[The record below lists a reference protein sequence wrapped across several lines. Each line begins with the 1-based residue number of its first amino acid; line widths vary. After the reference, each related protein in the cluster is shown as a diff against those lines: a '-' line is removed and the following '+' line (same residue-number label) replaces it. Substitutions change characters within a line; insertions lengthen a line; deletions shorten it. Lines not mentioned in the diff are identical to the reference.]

1 VGSIWSADPALPK
14 IRRAV
19 ASPLAAMELTAG
31 SRTARTPLPAA
42 MAIALAAGALS
53 VLSVTTEARAQTR
66 GNAQAEQSQALRSS
80 GAASSR
86 TLPPTGRYVA
96 ESGEGFILDR
106 SGQRPLLRFDRR
118 DETWVLRPTAAPR
131 GDVIYRN
138 DAGDQL
144 LRVTPG
150 GGMTVYTSRAP
161 GGSPA
166 SLSGPAPSLTPP
178 TLGPAQMFQLMTR
191 RSAMLSQALGRLI
204 EINVDTDGAAESLTV
219 EALILS
225 TDAALR
231 IARSP
236 SARSS
241 LDRLRSITIV
251 DGPRASVTYARGDL
265 RIVVSPTQGV
275 AGRPSSARVIDAF
288 LTPAASPR
296 R

>member
-1 VGSIWSADPALPK
+1 MAI
-14 IRRAV
+14 AV
-19 ASPLAAMELTAG
+19 ASA
-31 SRTARTPLPAA
+31 
-42 MAIALAAGALS
+42 ALS
-53 VLSVTTEARAQTR
+53 LLPIAAEAHAQTR
-66 GNAQAEQSQALRSS
+66 GNAQAEQSRTLRNS
-80 GAASSR
+80 GGPSR
-86 TLPPTGRYVA
+86 TMPPTGRYVA
-96 ESGEGFILDR
+96 ESGEAFILDR
-106 SGQRPLLRFDRR
+106 SGQRPLLRFDQR

-150 GGMTVYTSRAP
+150 GGMTVYTPRAP

-166 SLSGPAPSLTPP
+166 SFTGPGQSLTPP
-178 TLGPAQMFQLMTR
+178 TLGPVQMWNLMAR

-204 EINVDTDGAAESLTV
+204 EIEVNTDRASESLTV

-225 TDAALR
+225 TDTALR

-251 DGPRASVTYARGDL
+251 DGARPSVTYARGDL

-275 AGRPSSARVIDAF
+275 AGRPSSARIIDAF
-288 LTPAASPR
+288 LTPAEPR
-296 R
+296 RR